1 MSADIICSKKRTVLG
16 EMYVE
21 QNVNDQLTVYL
32 FPFNVLCYD
41 LMKKQIFLFFCNN
54 HKTLSNLEYI
64 LNADL
69 NHIRRKVWKLGNITG
84 YHKAVAPVGNMKWI
98 LRSHWLPARASW
110 AHLALSRFDIAQE
123 KKKRLEWTNKFEIFL
138 KMLAK
143 EFESGRRQWKQ
154 KKGMNEFREFIV
166 LQKP

>member
-1 MSADIICSKKRTVLG
+1 M
-16 EMYVE
+16 E

-84 YHKAVAPVGNMKWI
+84 YQIAVAPVGNMK
-98 LRSHWLPARASW
+98 
-110 AHLALSRFDIAQE
+110 
-123 KKKRLEWTNKFEIFL
+123 
-138 KMLAK
+138 
-143 EFESGRRQWKQ
+143 
-154 KKGMNEFREFIV
+154 
-166 LQKP
+166 